1 MDNPLKLWFYS
12 TGKIVA
18 DNSLTTHYSMEGFKL
33 NLSDDYNTFQELYA
47 KHIKCKNCLVEKKTD
62 FFKFFIDFDVLSYKI
77 VDEEPYLK
85 CIQDVIFNIYN
96 IKDLKCISTV
106 PDKNIEIENFKDG
119 KTFIK
124 QGFHFH
130 WPDLIV
136 DIETAIKIR
145 SNILVNIKT
154 IFGKVEHFDNDWEK
168 IIDKCVYK
176 KNGLRLIGSDK
187 CTIADKTRVYED
199 RVYILKNVYIDKN
212 LNKELIDYYTNN
224 ILDLVK
230 DTSVR
235 SDKTEITK
243 YINLN
248 EYEEEERQVSNS
260 ELIAVSRTS
269 LEYSEI
275 QKFFKNH
282 ASGYNVEDLGNIS
295 RVRGKDMYLLY
306 TKSKYCQNKQ
316 GFHKN
321 NHIYFKLTPNGL
333 CQKCLSQNS
342 GLHGCCRDYQSSY
355 VPLSTG
361 IISALKWKKPK
372 SKEIAF
378 QESFSLNNLLE
389 KLENRIV
396 SKDAFK
402 GPGKRK
408 NTQ

>member
-12 TGKIVA
+12 TGKIVNDTSIA
-18 DNSLTTHYSMEGFKL
+18 THYSMEGFKI
-33 NLSDDYNTFQELYA
+33 NLSDDYDTFQELYA
-47 KHIKCKNCLVEKKTD
+47 KNIKSKNCLVEKKTD
-62 FFKFFIDFDVLSYKI
+62 FFRFFVDFDVLSESI

-85 CIQDVIFNIYN
+85 CIQDVIYNIYN
-96 IKDLKCISTV
+96 IKNLKCISTI
-106 PDKNIEIENFKDG
+106 PDKNVEIVREN

-130 WPDLIV
+130 WPELIV
-136 DIETAIKIR
+136 DVETAIKIR

-187 CTIADKTRVYED
+187 CTIADNTRVYED
-199 RVYILKNVYIDKN
+199 RVYILKNVYIDN
-212 LNKELIDYYTNN
+212 NYNKELVDYYTNN
-224 ILDLVK
+224 TLALVK
-230 DTSVR
+230 DTSIR
-235 SDKTEITK
+235 SDMSEITK

-260 ELIAVSRTS
+260 ELVSISKKS

-275 QKFFKNH
+275 EKFFKNH
-282 ASGYNVEDLGNIS
+282 ATGYNVEDLGNIS
-295 RVRGKDMYLLY
+295 KVRGKDMYLIY

-321 NHIYFKLTPNGL
+321 NHIYFKLTPTGL
-333 CQKCLSQNS
+333 CQKCLSQNT

-355 VPLSTG
+355 VPLSTC
-361 IISALKWKKPK
+361 IITALNWKKPK
-372 SKEIAF
+372 SKEVSF
-378 QESFSLNNLLE
+378 QDSFSVSNLLE
-389 KLENRIV
+389 RLENKIV
-396 SKDAFK
+396 SKDAFR
-402 GPGKRK
+402 GPGKKR
-408 NTQ
+408 NLQ

>member
-12 TGKIVA
+12 TGKIVNDTSIA
-18 DNSLTTHYSMEGFKL
+18 THYSMEGFKL
-33 NLSDDYNTFQELYA
+33 NLSDDYDTFQELYA
-47 KHIKCKNCLVEKKTD
+47 KNIKSKNCLVEKKTD
-62 FFKFFIDFDVLSYKI
+62 FFRFFVDFDVLSESI

-85 CIQDVIFNIYN
+85 CIQDVIYNIYN

-106 PDKNIEIENFKDG
+106 PDKNIEIVKEN

-136 DIETAIKIR
+136 DVETAIKIR

-187 CTIADKTRVYED
+187 CTIADNMRVYED

-212 LNKELIDYYTNN
+212 PDKEMVDYYTNN
-224 ILDLVK
+224 TLALVK
-230 DTSVR
+230 DTSIR
-235 SDKTEITK
+235 SEETEITK

-260 ELIAVSRTS
+260 ELVSISKKS

-275 QKFFKNH
+275 EKFFKNH
-282 ASGYNVEDLGNIS
+282 ATGYNVEDLGNIS
-295 RVRGKDMYLLY
+295 KVRGKDMYLIY

-321 NHIYFKLTPNGL
+321 NHIYFKLTPKGL
-333 CQKCLSQNS
+333 CQKCLSQNT

-355 VPLSTG
+355 VPLSTC
-361 IISALKWKKPK
+361 IITALNWKKPK
-372 SKEIAF
+372 SKEVSF
-378 QESFSLNNLLE
+378 QESFSVSTLLE
-389 KLENRIV
+389 KLENKIV
-396 SKDAFK
+396 SKDAFR
-402 GPGKRK
+402 GPGKKR
-408 NTQ
+408 NLQ

>member
-12 TGKIVA
+12 TGKIVNDTSIA
-18 DNSLTTHYSMEGFKL
+18 THYSMEGFKL
-33 NLSDDYNTFQELYA
+33 NLSDDYDTFQELYA
-47 KHIKCKNCLVEKKTD
+47 KNIKCKNCLVEKKTD
-62 FFKFFIDFDVLSYKI
+62 FFRFFVDFDVLSESI

-85 CIQDVIFNIYN
+85 CIQDVIYNIYN

-106 PDKNIEIENFKDG
+106 PDKNVEIVREN

-130 WPDLIV
+130 WPELIV
-136 DIETAIKIR
+136 DVETAIKIR

-187 CTIADKTRVYED
+187 CTIADNTRVYED
-199 RVYILKNVYIDKN
+199 RVYILKNVYIDN
-212 LNKELIDYYTNN
+212 NYNKELVDYYTNN
-224 ILDLVK
+224 TLALVK
-230 DTSVR
+230 DTSIR
-235 SDKTEITK
+235 SDMSEITK

-260 ELIAVSRTS
+260 ELVSISKKS

-275 QKFFKNH
+275 EKFFKNH
-282 ASGYNVEDLGNIS
+282 ATGYNVEDLGNIS
-295 RVRGKDMYLLY
+295 KVRGKDMYLIY

-321 NHIYFKLTPNGL
+321 NHIYFKLTPTGL
-333 CQKCLSQNS
+333 CQKCLSQNT

-355 VPLSTG
+355 VPLSTC
-361 IISALKWKKPK
+361 IVTALNWKKPK
-372 SKEIAF
+372 SKEVSF
-378 QESFSLNNLLE
+378 QDSFSVSNLLE
-389 KLENRIV
+389 RLENKIV
-396 SKDAFK
+396 AKDAFR
-402 GPGKRK
+402 GPGKKR
-408 NTQ
+408 NLQ

>member
-12 TGKIVA
+12 TGKIVT
-18 DNSLTTHYSMEGFKL
+18 DTSLTTHYSMEGFKL
-33 NLSDDYNTFQELYA
+33 NLSDDYDIFQELYA
-47 KHIKCKNCLVEKKTD
+47 KNIKFKNCLVEKKTD
-62 FFKFFIDFDVLSYKI
+62 FFRFFVDFDVLSESI

-85 CIQDVIFNIYN
+85 CIQEVIYNIYN
-96 IKDLKCISTV
+96 IKNLKCISTI
-106 PDKNIEIENFKDG
+106 PDKNVEIIKDD
-119 KTFIK
+119 KTFLK

-130 WPDLIV
+130 WPNLIV
-136 DIETAIKIR
+136 DVETAIKIR

-187 CTIADKTRVYED
+187 CTIADNTRVYED

-212 LNKELIDYYTNN
+212 SNRELVDYYTNN
-224 ILDLVK
+224 TLALVK
-230 DTSVR
+230 DTSIR
-235 SDKTEITK
+235 SCETAITK

-260 ELIAVSRTS
+260 ELVSISKKS

-275 QKFFKNH
+275 EKFFKNH
-282 ASGYNVEDLGNIS
+282 ATGYNVEDLGNIS
-295 RVRGKDMYLLY
+295 KVRGKDMYLIY

-321 NHIYFKLTPNGL
+321 NHIYFKLTPTGL
-333 CQKCLSQNS
+333 CQKCLSQNT

-355 VPLSTG
+355 VPLSTC
-361 IISALKWKKPK
+361 IVTALNWKKPK
-372 SKEIAF
+372 SKEVSF
-378 QESFSLNNLLE
+378 QDSFSVSNLLE
-389 KLENRIV
+389 RLENKIV
-396 SKDAFK
+396 AKDAFR
-402 GPGKRK
+402 GPGKKR
-408 NTQ
+408 NLQ

>member
-12 TGKIVA
+12 TGKIVNDTSIA
-18 DNSLTTHYSMEGFKL
+18 THYSMEGFKL
-33 NLSDDYNTFQELYA
+33 NLSDDYDTFQELYA
-47 KHIKCKNCLVEKKTD
+47 KNIKSKNCLVEKKTD
-62 FFKFFIDFDVLSYKI
+62 FFRFFVDFDVLSESI

-85 CIQDVIFNIYN
+85 CIQDVIYNIYN

-106 PDKNIEIENFKDG
+106 PDKNIEIAKEN

-136 DIETAIKIR
+136 DVETAIKIR

-187 CTIADKTRVYED
+187 CTIADNMRVYED

-212 LNKELIDYYTNN
+212 PDKEMVDYYSNN
-224 ILDLVK
+224 ILALVK
-230 DTSVR
+230 DTSIR
-235 SDKTEITK
+235 SDKTKITE

-260 ELIAVSRTS
+260 ELMSISKKS

-275 QKFFKNH
+275 EKFFKNH
-282 ASGYNVEDLGNIS
+282 ATGYNVEDLGNIS
-295 RVRGKDMYLLY
+295 KVRGKDMYLIY

-321 NHIYFKLTPNGL
+321 NHIYFKLTPTGL
-333 CQKCLSQNS
+333 CQKCLSQNT
-342 GLHGCCRDYQSSY
+342 GIHGCCRDYQSSY
-355 VPLSTG
+355 VQLSTG
-361 IISALKWKKPK
+361 IITALNWKKPK
-372 SKEIAF
+372 SKEVSF
-378 QESFSLNNLLE
+378 QESFSVSNLLE
-389 KLENRIV
+389 RLENRIV
-396 SKDAFK
+396 AKDAFR
-402 GPGKRK
+402 GPGKKR
-408 NTQ
+408 NLQ

>member
-12 TGKIVA
+12 TGKIVT
-18 DNSLTTHYSMEGFKL
+18 DTSLTTHYSMEGFKL
-33 NLSDDYNTFQELYA
+33 NLSDDYDIFQELYA
-47 KHIKCKNCLVEKKTD
+47 KNIKFKNCLVEKKTD
-62 FFKFFIDFDVLSYKI
+62 FFRFFVDFDVLSESI

-85 CIQDVIFNIYN
+85 CIQEVIYNIYN
-96 IKDLKCISTV
+96 IKNLKCISTI
-106 PDKNIEIENFKDG
+106 PDKNVEIIKDN
-119 KTFIK
+119 KTFLK

-136 DIETAIKIR
+136 DVETAIKIR

-187 CTIADKTRVYED
+187 CTIADNTRVYED

-212 LNKELIDYYTNN
+212 SNRELVDYYTSN
-224 ILDLVK
+224 ILALVK
-230 DTSVR
+230 DTSIR
-235 SDKTEITK
+235 SCETEITK

-248 EYEEEERQVSNS
+248 DYEEEERQVSNS
-260 ELIAVSRTS
+260 ELVSISKKS

-275 QKFFKNH
+275 VKFFKNH
-282 ASGYNVEDLGNIS
+282 ATGYNVEDLGNIS
-295 RVRGKDMYLLY
+295 KVRGKDMYLIY

-321 NHIYFKLTPNGL
+321 NHIYFKLTPTGL
-333 CQKCLSQNS
+333 CQKCLSQNT

-355 VPLSTG
+355 VPLSTC
-361 IISALKWKKPK
+361 IVTALNWKKPK
-372 SKEIAF
+372 SKEVSF
-378 QESFSLNNLLE
+378 QDSFSVSNLLE
-389 KLENRIV
+389 RLENKIV
-396 SKDAFK
+396 AKDAFR
-402 GPGKRK
+402 GPGKKR
-408 NTQ
+408 NLQ

>member
-12 TGKIVA
+12 TGKIVN
-18 DNSLTTHYSMEGFKL
+18 DTSLTTHYSMEGFKL
-33 NLSDDYNTFQELYA
+33 NLSDDYDTFQELYA
-47 KHIKCKNCLVEKKTD
+47 KNIKSKNCLVEKKTD
-62 FFKFFIDFDVLSYKI
+62 FFRFFVDFDVLSESI

-85 CIQDVIFNIYN
+85 CIQDVIYNIYN
-96 IKDLKCISTV
+96 IKNLKCISTI
-106 PDKNIEIENFKDG
+106 PDKNVEIVREN

-130 WPDLIV
+130 WPELIV
-136 DIETAIKIR
+136 DVETAIKIR

-187 CTIADKTRVYED
+187 CTIADNTRVYED

-212 LNKELIDYYTNN
+212 SNRELVDYYTNN
-224 ILDLVK
+224 TLALVK
-230 DTSVR
+230 DTSIR
-235 SDKTEITK
+235 SEETEITK

-260 ELIAVSRTS
+260 ELVSISKKS
-269 LEYSEI
+269 LEYYEI
-275 QKFFKNH
+275 EKFFKNH
-282 ASGYNVEDLGNIS
+282 ATGYNVEDLGNIS
-295 RVRGKDMYLLY
+295 KVRGKDMYLIY

-321 NHIYFKLTPNGL
+321 NHIYFKLTPKGL
-333 CQKCLSQNS
+333 CQKCLSQNT

-355 VPLSTG
+355 VPLSTC
-361 IISALKWKKPK
+361 IITALNWKKPK
-372 SKEIAF
+372 SKEVSF
-378 QESFSLNNLLE
+378 QESFSVSTLLE
-389 KLENRIV
+389 KLENKIV
-396 SKDAFK
+396 SKDAFR
-402 GPGKRK
+402 GPGKKR
-408 NTQ
+408 NLQ

>member
-12 TGKIVA
+12 TGKIVNDTSIA
-18 DNSLTTHYSMEGFKL
+18 THYSMEGFKL
-33 NLSDDYNTFQELYA
+33 NLSDDYDTFQELYA
-47 KHIKCKNCLVEKKTD
+47 KNIKFKNCLVEKKTD
-62 FFKFFIDFDVLSYKI
+62 FFRFFVDFDVLSESI

-85 CIQDVIFNIYN
+85 CIQDVIYNIYN
-96 IKDLKCISTV
+96 IKNLKCISTV
-106 PDKNIEIENFKDG
+106 PDKNIEIAKEN

-130 WPDLIV
+130 WPELIV
-136 DIETAIKIR
+136 DVETAIKIR
-145 SNILVNIKT
+145 SNILVSIKT

-187 CTIADKTRVYED
+187 CTIADNARVYED
-199 RVYILKNVYIDKN
+199 RVYILKNVYNDKN
-212 LNKELIDYYTNN
+212 PDKEMIDYYTNN
-224 ILDLVK
+224 ILALVK
-230 DTSVR
+230 DTSIR
-235 SDKTEITK
+235 SEETEITK

-260 ELIAVSRTS
+260 ELVSISKKS

-275 QKFFKNH
+275 EKFFKNH
-282 ASGYNVEDLGNIS
+282 ATGYNVEDLGNIS
-295 RVRGKDMYLLY
+295 KVRGKDMYLIY

-333 CQKCLSQNS
+333 CQKCLSQNT

-355 VPLSTG
+355 VQLSTG
-361 IISALKWKKPK
+361 IITALNWKKPK
-372 SKEIAF
+372 SKEVSF
-378 QESFSLNNLLE
+378 QESFSVSTLLE
-389 KLENRIV
+389 KLENKIV
-396 SKDAFK
+396 SKDAFR
-402 GPGKRK
+402 GPGKKR
-408 NTQ
+408 NLQ

>member
-12 TGKIVA
+12 TGKIVN
-18 DNSLTTHYSMEGFKL
+18 DTSLTTHYSMEGFKL
-33 NLSDDYNTFQELYA
+33 NLSDDYDTFQELYA
-47 KHIKCKNCLVEKKTD
+47 KNIKSKNCLVEKKTD
-62 FFKFFIDFDVLSYKI
+62 FFRFFVDFDVLSESI

-85 CIQDVIFNIYN
+85 CIQDVLYNIYN
-96 IKDLKCISTV
+96 INNLKCISTI
-106 PDKNIEIENFKDG
+106 PDKNVKIVREN

-130 WPDLIV
+130 WPELIV
-136 DIETAIKIR
+136 DVETAIKIR

-187 CTIADKTRVYED
+187 CTIADNTRVYED

-212 LNKELIDYYTNN
+212 SNRELVDYYTNN
-224 ILDLVK
+224 MLALVK
-230 DTSVR
+230 DTSIR
-235 SDKTEITK
+235 SDMSEITK

-260 ELIAVSRTS
+260 ELVSISKKS

-275 QKFFKNH
+275 EKFFKNH
-282 ASGYNVEDLGNIS
+282 ATGYNVEDLGNIS
-295 RVRGKDMYLLY
+295 KVRGKDMYLIY

-321 NHIYFKLTPNGL
+321 NHIYFKLTPTGL
-333 CQKCLSQNS
+333 CQKCLSQNT

-355 VPLSTG
+355 VPLSTC
-361 IISALKWKKPK
+361 IVTALNWKKPK
-372 SKEIAF
+372 SKEVSF
-378 QESFSLNNLLE
+378 QDSFSVSNLLE
-389 KLENRIV
+389 RLENKIV
-396 SKDAFK
+396 AKDAFR
-402 GPGKRK
+402 GPGKKR
-408 NTQ
+408 NLQ

>member
-12 TGKIVA
+12 TGKIVT
-18 DNSLTTHYSMEGFKL
+18 DTSLTTHYSMEGFKL
-33 NLSDDYNTFQELYA
+33 NLSDDYDIFQELYA
-47 KHIKCKNCLVEKKTD
+47 KNIKFKNCLVEKKTD
-62 FFKFFIDFDVLSYKI
+62 FFRFFVDFDVLSESI

-85 CIQDVIFNIYN
+85 CIQEVIYNIYN
-96 IKDLKCISTV
+96 IKNLKCISTI
-106 PDKNIEIENFKDG
+106 PDKNVEIIKDD
-119 KTFIK
+119 KTFLK

-136 DIETAIKIR
+136 DVETAIKIR

-187 CTIADKTRVYED
+187 CTIADNTRVYED

-212 LNKELIDYYTNN
+212 SNRELVDYYTSN
-224 ILDLVK
+224 ILALVK
-230 DTSVR
+230 DTSIR
-235 SDKTEITK
+235 SCETEITK

-248 EYEEEERQVSNS
+248 DYEEEERQVSNS
-260 ELIAVSRTS
+260 ELVSISKKS

-275 QKFFKNH
+275 VKFFKNH
-282 ASGYNVEDLGNIS
+282 ATGYNVEDLGNIS
-295 RVRGKDMYLLY
+295 KVRGKDMYLIY

-321 NHIYFKLTPNGL
+321 NHIYFKLTPTGL
-333 CQKCLSQNS
+333 CQKCLSQNT

-355 VPLSTG
+355 VPLSTC
-361 IISALKWKKPK
+361 IVTALNWKKPK
-372 SKEIAF
+372 SKEVSF
-378 QESFSLNNLLE
+378 QDSFSVSNLLE
-389 KLENRIV
+389 RLENKIV
-396 SKDAFK
+396 AKDAFR
-402 GPGKRK
+402 GPGKKR
-408 NTQ
+408 NLQ

>member
-12 TGKIVA
+12 TGKIVT
-18 DNSLTTHYSMEGFKL
+18 DTSITTHYSMEGFKL
-33 NLSDDYNTFQELYA
+33 NLTEDYNTFQELYA
-47 KHIKCKNCLVEKKTD
+47 KHIKCKNCLVEKKTE
-62 FFKFFIDFDVLSYKI
+62 FFKFFIDFDVLSEII

-106 PDKNIEIENFKDG
+106 PDKNIEIVKED

-136 DIETAIKIR
+136 DIETAVKIR
-145 SNILVNIKT
+145 SNILVSIKT
-154 IFGKVEHFDNDWEK
+154 IFGKVNHFDNDWEK

-212 LNKELIDYYTNN
+212 SNKDLVEYYNNN
-224 ILDLVK
+224 ILELVK

-235 SDKTEITK
+235 SNKNEITK
-243 YINLN
+243 YSNLN

-260 ELIAVSRTS
+260 ELISISKNNPV
-269 LEYSEI
+269 YSEI
-275 QKFFKNH
+275 KKFFKNH
-282 ASGYNVEDLGNIS
+282 ATGYNVEDLGNILK
-295 RVRGKDMYLLY
+295 VNGKDMYLIN
-306 TKSKYCQNKQ
+306 TKSKYCQNKN

-321 NHIYFKLTPNGL
+321 NHIYFKLTPTGL
-333 CQKCLSQNS
+333 CQKCLSQNT
-342 GLHGCCRDYQSSY
+342 GIHGCCRDYQSSY

-361 IISALKWKKPK
+361 IMTSLNWKKPK
-372 SKEIAF
+372 EKVTCL
-378 QESFSLNNLLE
+378 QESFSINSLLE
-389 KLENRIV
+389 RLENKLTNKN
-396 SKDAFK
+396 SFS

-408 NTQ
+408 NTI

>member
-12 TGKIVA
+12 TGKIVN
-18 DNSLTTHYSMEGFKL
+18 DTSLTTHYSMEGFKL
-33 NLSDDYNTFQELYA
+33 NLSDDYDTFQELYA
-47 KHIKCKNCLVEKKTD
+47 KNIKSKNCLVEKKTD
-62 FFKFFIDFDVLSYKI
+62 FFRFFVDFDVLSESI

-85 CIQDVIFNIYN
+85 CIQDVLYNIYN
-96 IKDLKCISTV
+96 INNLKCISTI
-106 PDKNIEIENFKDG
+106 PDKNVKIVREN

-130 WPDLIV
+130 WPELIV
-136 DIETAIKIR
+136 DVETAIKIR

-187 CTIADKTRVYED
+187 CTIADNTRVYED

-212 LNKELIDYYTNN
+212 SNRELVDYYTNN
-224 ILDLVK
+224 TLALVK
-230 DTSVR
+230 DTSIR
-235 SDKTEITK
+235 SDMSEITK

-248 EYEEEERQVSNS
+248 EYEEEERQISNS
-260 ELIAVSRTS
+260 ELMPISKKS

-275 QKFFKNH
+275 EKFFKNH
-282 ASGYNVEDLGNIS
+282 ATGYNVEDLGNIS
-295 RVRGKDMYLLY
+295 KVRGKDMYLIY

-321 NHIYFKLTPNGL
+321 NHIYFKLTPTGL
-333 CQKCLSQNS
+333 CQKCLSQNT

-355 VPLSTG
+355 VPLSTC
-361 IISALKWKKPK
+361 IVTALNWKKPK
-372 SKEIAF
+372 SKEVSF
-378 QESFSLNNLLE
+378 QDSFSVSNLLE
-389 KLENRIV
+389 RLENKIV
-396 SKDAFK
+396 AKDAFR
-402 GPGKRK
+402 GPGKKR
-408 NTQ
+408 NLQ